1 VVSAFSVVRIFKE
14 IILKIKML
22 TTQSGSPDGRTV
34 CSYIKD
40 EQYDLPE
47 SLGKVFV
54 KEGWAKKV
62 QAKAPKQVVR
72 KKDRGQPPENKQR

>member
-1 VVSAFSVVRIFKE
+1 
-14 IILKIKML
+14 ML
-22 TTQSGSPDGRTV
+22 TTRTGSPDGRTV
-34 CSYIKD
+34 CSYARG

-62 QAKAPKQVVR
+62 PAKALKPVAR
-72 KKDRGQPPENKQR
+72 KKDLGQPPENKQR

>member
-1 VVSAFSVVRIFKE
+1 
-14 IILKIKML
+14 ML

-34 CSYIKD
+34 CSYAKG
-40 EQYDLPE
+40 EQYDLPD

-62 QAKAPKQVVR
+62 QVKAPKLVTG
-72 KKDRGQPPENKQR
+72 KKDSGSPPENKQH